1 MPSNRVVLL
10 VALLAAIAGAAA
22 SLFFEPTIVY
32 RLAGTEVGQQVL
44 DATLKARAPAPPAG
58 VTIAEKGGIVPTMTL
73 NDVAGNPVELP
84 RAWVGRTTLVNL
96 WATWCAPCLKEMPDL
111 QAFADAQSANAQ
123 KAFAQQQGGD
133 GVQVVGIALD
143 DAQAVR
149 AFLRDHGI
157 TYPSLIDAAGP
168 ADAGVRLGNPA
179 GVLPY
184 SVLVS
189 ADGRLLKTRIGPF
202 ADAGEIAAWT
212 RTP

>member
-1 MPSNRVVLL
+1 MPSNRAVLL

-22 SLFFEPTIVY
+22 SLFFEPTIAY

-44 DATLKARAPAPPAG
+44 DATLKARAPAPPAN
-58 VTIAEKGGIVPTMTL
+58 VAIAEKGGIVPAMSLADTAD
-73 NDVAGNPVELP
+73 NRVELP
-84 RAWVGRTTLVNL
+84 RAWAGRTTLVNL

-111 QAFADAQSANAQ
+111 QAFADD
-123 KAFAQQQGGD
+123 QGSS

-143 DAQAVR
+143 DVQAVR

-157 TYPSLIDAAGP
+157 TYPSLVDAAGP

-189 ADGRLLKTRIGPF
+189 ADGRVLKTRIGPF
-202 ADAGEIAAWT
+202 ADVAEIAGWT

>member
-1 MPSNRVVLL
+1 MPSNRAVLV
-10 VALLAAIAGAAA
+10 VALLAAIAGAGA
-22 SLFFEPTIVY
+22 SLLFEPTIAY
-32 RLAGTEVGQQVL
+32 RLAGTTVGQQVL

-58 VTIAEKGGIVPTMTL
+58 IKVAEKGGIVPPMTL
-73 NDVAGNPVELP
+73 QNLAGTPVAVPA
-84 RAWVGRTTLVNL
+84 AWAGRPTLVNL

-111 QAFADAQSANAQ
+111 QAFAAAQAPN
-123 KAFAQQQGGD
+123 GT
-133 GVQVVGIALD
+133 QVVGIALD

-202 ADAGEIAAWT
+202 LDAAEIADWA
-212 RTP
+212 R